1 MALKNS
7 HCVHVEKP
15 EGSFGAI
22 MNDIRSWLDHRR
34 IEPAEFKS
42 LPTAPGVIALDI
54 RFEHENEAQLFEQ
67 AFA

>member
-1 MALKNS
+1 MTLKTP

-15 EGSFGAI
+15 EASFGSI
-22 MNDIRSWLDHRR
+22 MSEMRSWFDHRK

-42 LPTAPGVIALDI
+42 LPTEPGVIALDI
-54 RFEHENEAQLFEQ
+54 RFEHEEEAQLFDQ